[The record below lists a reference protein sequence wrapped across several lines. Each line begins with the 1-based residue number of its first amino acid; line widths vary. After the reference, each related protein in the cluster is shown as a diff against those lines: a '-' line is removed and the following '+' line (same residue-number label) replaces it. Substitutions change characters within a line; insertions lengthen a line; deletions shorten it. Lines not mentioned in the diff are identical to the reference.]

1 MNLND
6 LRAAAYTSVSKKSD
20 SANPKNTQSA
30 PHSSPSPH
38 PRAPM
43 RPTGKEPVPES
54 SPAQDAANA
63 LVSRGLMKVAPEHSS
78 ANETDSVYRR
88 VAKFLL
94 LIGVDEA
101 AKIIPHLT
109 ETQTERIIPEIAS
122 IRSVSPEEAEVI
134 LAEFRTLLE
143 RSRES
148 GGMDTARTILEK
160 AYGPERAK
168 AMLEKAAPF
177 AGSKPFDYLNDA
189 ASDRIFAL
197 LDGESPAIRALV
209 LSRIEPKKAA
219 AVINLMEPGDKKDVI
234 TRLAK
239 MQPVAPDMLRRVD
252 QTMHEKSLAQ
262 TSEQAEHID
271 GRGALAE
278 ILKKM
283 TPAAE
288 NSILSALENDD
299 PELGEDLRG
308 MLFTLDDVVNADKR
322 FIQEKLRQMTDI
334 DIAMLVAGKPDPFR
348 DKILSCIS
356 AGRRVHVRYEAEAA
370 APLLKKDCLRVT
382 DSFMAA
388 LRRAHETGQL
398 TVYDERDEYV

>member
-6 LRAAAYTSVSKKSD
+6 LRATAYTSASQNSGSV
-20 SANPKNTQSA
+20 NQQ
-30 PHSSPSPH
+30 HI
-38 PRAPM
+38 
-43 RPTGKEPVPES
+43 RPTSPAPSVSASASPARPAANQPASEA
-54 SPAQDAANA
+54 SPAQNAANA
-63 LVSRGLMKVAPEHSS
+63 LLSRGLMKVAPEPAH
-78 ANETDSVYRR
+78 TDGKDSVYRR

-148 GGMDTARTILEK
+148 GGVDTARTILEK

-209 LSRIEPKKAA
+209 LSRIEPKQAA
-219 AVINLMEPGDKKDVI
+219 AVINLMEPGDKKDII

-252 QTMHEKSLAQ
+252 QAMHEKSLAQ

-308 MLFTLDDVVNADKR
+308 MLFTLDDVVNADNR

-356 AGRRVHVRYEAEAA
+356 AGRRVHVRYEGDAA

-382 DSFMAA
+382 DSFMSA

-398 TVYDERDEYV
+398 TVYDGRDEYV